1 MIFRRYKKLIQER
14 EDTYKLMSAVKDSDQ
29 DPEIISLHLSN
40 LICEVYHLDKII
52 KREMAVITISM
63 VTAFLILFTILFTLI
78 KLL

>member
-14 EDTYKLMSAVKDSDQ
+14 EDIYKLMSAVKDSDQ

-63 VTAFLILFTILFTLI
+63 VTAFLILSTILFTLI

>member
-1 MIFRRYKKLIQER
+1 VIFRRYKKLIQER

-63 VTAFLILFTILFTLI
+63 ITAFLILSTILFTLI

>member
-63 VTAFLILFTILFTLI
+63 ITAFLILSTILFTLI

>member
-1 MIFRRYKKLIQER
+1 VIFRRYKKLIQER
-14 EDTYKLMSAVKDSDQ
+14 EDIYKLMSAVKDSDQ

-63 VTAFLILFTILFTLI
+63 VTAFLILSTILFTLI

>member
-40 LICEVYHLDKII
+40 LICEIYHLDKII

-63 VTAFLILFTILFTLI
+63 VTAFLILSTILFTLI

>member
-1 MIFRRYKKLIQER
+1 
-14 EDTYKLMSAVKDSDQ
+14 MSAVKDSDQ

-63 VTAFLILFTILFTLI
+63 VTAFLILSTILLTLI

>member
-1 MIFRRYKKLIQER
+1 VIFRRYKKLIQER

-63 VTAFLILFTILFTLI
+63 VTAFLILSTILFTLI

>member
-14 EDTYKLMSAVKDSDQ
+14 EDIYKLMSAVKDSDQ

-63 VTAFLILFTILFTLI
+63 VTAFLILSTILLTLI

>member
-63 VTAFLILFTILFTLI
+63 VTAFLILSTILFTLI